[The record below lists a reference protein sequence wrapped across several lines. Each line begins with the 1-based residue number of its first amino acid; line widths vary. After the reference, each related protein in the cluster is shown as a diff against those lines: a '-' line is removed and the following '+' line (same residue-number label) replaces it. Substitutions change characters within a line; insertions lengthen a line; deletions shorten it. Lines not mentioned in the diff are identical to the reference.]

1 MNLARSIC
9 VGLPLV
15 GGPGRAL
22 ENRPNGSGP
31 TLN

>member
-1 MNLARSIC
+1 MNFVIRIRLGPPLLG
-9 VGLPLV
+9 GLR
-15 GGPGRAL
+15 RAL